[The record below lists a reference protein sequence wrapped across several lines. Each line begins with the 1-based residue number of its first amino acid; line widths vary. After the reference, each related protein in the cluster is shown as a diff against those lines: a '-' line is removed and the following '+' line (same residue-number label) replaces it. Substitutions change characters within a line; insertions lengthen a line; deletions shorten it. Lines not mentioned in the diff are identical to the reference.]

1 MARVEPPRGR
11 AEPQSAADYD
21 ERTVRAVRAVL
32 IEVAQIL
39 GSFRDEFVIVGGA
52 VPWLL
57 LDNDAMRHVGTVD
70 IDLGLDAEALGDG
83 EYARLVELL
92 KAHGYARDEHRREF
106 QLVRRVPALD
116 GGPPID
122 IVVDFLIPARAAVTK
137 NRPPLIDGFRPVRA
151 SGAGLALQFRDTIEI
166 EGEMPGG
173 MANRVKVAIASIPAL
188 LAMKGFAL
196 DGRYKQKDAYDVYY
210 CVRNFPGGPGALA
223 EACRPL
229 LVHEDAAAGYE
240 NINARFESFDGFG
253 PKSVRRFVEETDVLQ
268 ERTADQWQQDAFGQV
283 DVWLRLLGLRTG
295 SRFVPRRTESPRLL
309 ESTGRRLKEPGR

>member
-1 MARVEPPRGR
+1 MARVEPPQAGN
-11 AEPQSAADYD
+11 EPQSAAEYE

-32 IEVAQIL
+32 IEIAQIL

-57 LDNDAMRHVGTVD
+57 LDNAAMRHVGTVD
-70 IDLGLDAEALGDG
+70 VDPGLHAEALGDG

-92 KAHGYARDEHRREF
+92 KEHGYAQDERRREF
-106 QLVRRVPALD
+106 QLVRRAPAPD

-122 IVVDFLIPARAAVTK
+122 VVVDFLIPARAAVTK
-137 NRPPLIDGFRPVRA
+137 NRPPLIDGFRPVHA
-151 SGAGLALQFRDTIEI
+151 SGAGLALQFCETIEI

-173 MANRVKVAIASIPAL
+173 TANRVEVAVASIPAL

-210 CVRNFPGGPGALA
+210 CVRNFPGGPDALA
-223 EACRPL
+223 AVCHPL
-229 LVHEDAAAGYE
+229 LDHEDAAAGYE
-240 NINARFESFDGFG
+240 HIGAKFESFDSFG
-253 PKSVRRFVEETDVLQ
+253 PRSVRRFVEETDVLQ

-283 DVWLRLLGLRTG
+283 DVWLRLLGLRAG
-295 SRFVPRRTESPRLL
+295 S
-309 ESTGRRLKEPGR
+309 